1 MPEETG
7 QPVRGRMRRLLS
19 GLVDLAGRRLSIVVL
34 LLLCLISSAAT
45 WREQNP
51 ITKRAGAAVAR
62 QVLEVC
68 PAPCEVLVVVRD
80 TAVDRAFAAAIER
93 GLADAGAP
101 IAGRVS
107 GQPRDVRLELERI
120 ARAGGSVDAIAT
132 HRIASEWGPVRSAG
146 APVVAPGSYYWP
158 TFLTPRNLLNVVNQ
172 NADIAII
179 ALGMTLVILTAGIDL
194 SVGSLLALAGV
205 IAAVTAQEWFGG
217 AAASSAGLLAA
228 MLLGVAAAAL
238 GGLLSGTMVTAF
250 RVPPFVATLGLM
262 MLARGLALILA
273 VGHQRRLVGGGAE
286 GTPEAVRVGA
296 PVFAWLG
303 NGSVFGVPNPILL
316 MLLLFVAAHLL
327 MARTMFGRY
336 VYAVGGNP
344 EAARLSGVPVTA
356 VLLAVY
362 CLCGA
367 FAGLAGIVDASRFEG
382 GRPNAGELY
391 ELQVIAAVVVGGASL
406 AGGRGRISGTLIGA
420 MIIAVIQN
428 GLNIAGVASYEQKVV
443 FGALILAAVLLD
455 RLQPKIASRR
465 ARMTRGSTS
474 TPVQ

>member
-1 MPEETG
+1 
-7 QPVRGRMRRLLS
+7 MRRLLS

-80 TAVDRAFAAAIER
+80 TAVDRAFAAAVER

-101 IAGRVS
+101 IAGRVF

-120 ARAGGSVDAIAT
+120 TRTGGSVDAIAT

-217 AAASSAGLLAA
+217 AAASPAGLLAA

-327 MARTMFGRY
+327 MTRTMFGRY

-391 ELQVIAAVVVGGASL
+391 ELQVIATVVVGGASL

-455 RLQPKIASRR
+455 RLQPRLRR
-465 ARMTRGSTS
+465 FERR
-474 TPVQ
+474 PL

>member
-1 MPEETG
+1 LPEETV

-19 GLVDLAGRRLSIVVL
+19 GLVDLAGRRLSVVVL

-62 QVLEVC
+62 QVLEAC

-101 IAGRVS
+101 IAGRVF

-120 ARAGGSVDAIAT
+120 ARTGGSVDAIAT
-132 HRIASEWGPVRSAG
+132 HRIASEWGPLRSAG

-217 AAASSAGLLAA
+217 ASASPAGLLAA

-238 GGLLSGTMVTAF
+238 GGLLSGTMVTTF

-296 PVFAWLG
+296 PAFAWLG

-327 MARTMFGRY
+327 MTRTMFGRY

-455 RLQPKIASRR
+455 RLQPKLRR
-465 ARMTRGSTS
+465 FQRK
-474 TPVQ
+474 PL

>member
-101 IAGRVS
+101 IAGQVF

-120 ARAGGSVDAIAT
+120 GRTGGSVDAIAT

-217 AAASSAGLLAA
+217 AAASPAGLLAA

-327 MARTMFGRY
+327 MTRTMFGRY

-344 EAARLSGVPVTA
+344 EAARLSGVPVTV

>member
-1 MPEETG
+1 
-7 QPVRGRMRRLLS
+7 MRRLLS

-93 GLADAGAP
+93 GLADAGVP
-101 IAGRVS
+101 IAGQVF

-120 ARAGGSVDAIAT
+120 ARTGGSVDAIAT

-217 AAASSAGLLAA
+217 ASASPAGLLAA

-303 NGSVFGVPNPILL
+303 NGSVLGVPNPILL

-327 MARTMFGRY
+327 MTRTMFGRY

-344 EAARLSGVPVTA
+344 EAARLSGVPVTV

-455 RLQPKIASRR
+455 RLQPRLRRPSRK
-465 ARMTRGSTS
+465 
-474 TPVQ
+474 PL

>member
-80 TAVDRAFAAAIER
+80 TAVDRAFAAAVER

-101 IAGRVS
+101 IAGRVF

-120 ARAGGSVDAIAT
+120 TRTGGSVDAIAT

-217 AAASSAGLLAA
+217 AAASPAGLLAA

-327 MARTMFGRY
+327 MTRTMFGRY

-391 ELQVIAAVVVGGASL
+391 ELQVIATVVVGGASL

-455 RLQPKIASRR
+455 RLQPRLRR
-465 ARMTRGSTS
+465 FERR
-474 TPVQ
+474 PL

>member
-1 MPEETG
+1 MPEGTG
-7 QPVRGRMRRLLS
+7 ESAAGRWRRRLL
-19 GLVDLAGRRLSIVVL
+19 DLLGRNLSVVVL
-34 LLLCLISSAAT
+34 VLLCLISSAAT

-51 ITKRAGAAVAR
+51 ITSRSGGAVAR
-62 QVLEVC
+62 QVLEAC
-68 PAPCEVLVVVRD
+68 PAPCSVLVVARD
-80 TAVDRAFAAAIER
+80 TEADRVFAQAIER
-93 GLADAGAP
+93 GLDAAGVR
-101 IAGRVS
+101 IAGRAL

-120 ARAGGSVDAIAT
+120 AGAGGSLDAIAT
-132 HRIASEWGPVRSAG
+132 HRIASEWGPVRTAG
-146 APVVAPGSYYWP
+146 VRVFAPRSYRWP
-158 TFLTPRNLLNVVNQ
+158 TFLTARNLLNVVNQ

-205 IAAVTAQEWFGG
+205 IAAVAAQEWFGG
-217 AAASSAGLLAA
+217 AAASPAGLLAAA

-273 VGHQRRLVGGGAE
+273 VGHQRRLSGGGAE
-286 GTPEAVRVGA
+286 GTPEAVRVDA
-296 PVFAWLG
+296 AAFAWLG
-303 NGSVFGVPNPILL
+303 NGAVLGVPNPIVL
-316 MLLLFVAAHLL
+316 MLVLFVAAHLL
-327 MARTMFGRY
+327 MTRTMFGRY
-336 VYAVGGNP
+336 VYAVGGNV

-367 FAGLAGIVDASRFEG
+367 FAGLAGMVDASRFEG

-406 AGGRGRISGTLIGA
+406 AGGRGRIAGTLIGA

-465 ARMTRGSTS
+465 ARMTRSAS
-474 TPVQ
+474 

>member
-1 MPEETG
+1 
-7 QPVRGRMRRLLS
+7 MRRLLS

-68 PAPCEVLVVVRD
+68 PVPCEVLVVVRD

-101 IAGRVS
+101 IAGRVF

-120 ARAGGSVDAIAT
+120 ARTGGSVGAIAT

-217 AAASSAGLLAA
+217 ASASLAGLLAA

-327 MARTMFGRY
+327 MTRTIFGRY

-465 ARMTRGSTS
+465 ARMIRGSTS

>member
-1 MPEETG
+1 
-7 QPVRGRMRRLLS
+7 MRRLLS

-80 TAVDRAFAAAIER
+80 TAVDRAFAAAVER

-101 IAGRVS
+101 IAGRVF

-217 AAASSAGLLAA
+217 AAASPAGLLAA

-327 MARTMFGRY
+327 MTRTMFGRY

-391 ELQVIAAVVVGGASL
+391 ELQVIATVVVGGASL

-455 RLQPKIASRR
+455 RLQPRLRR
-465 ARMTRGSTS
+465 FERR
-474 TPVQ
+474 PL